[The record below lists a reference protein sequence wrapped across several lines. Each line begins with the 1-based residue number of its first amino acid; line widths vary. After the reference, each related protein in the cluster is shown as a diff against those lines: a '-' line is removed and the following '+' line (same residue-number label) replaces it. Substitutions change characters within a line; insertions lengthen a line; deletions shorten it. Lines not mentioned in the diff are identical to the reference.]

1 MIVQLFEFLLPL
13 LLLILL
19 LFYVAKIDIILVIYE
34 TLS

>member
-19 LFYVAKIDIILVIYE
+19 LFHVAKIDIILVIYE